1 MQSPAQLA
9 GLFICLLRAG
19 NIGFVSA
26 APMFFESC
34 DEKLT

>member
-1 MQSPAQLA
+1 MQSPARLA

-26 APMFFESC
+26 APMFFR
-34 DEKLT
+34 KL

>member
-1 MQSPAQLA
+1 
-9 GLFICLLRAG
+9 LRAG

>member
-9 GLFICLLRAG
+9 GLFIRLLPGG

-26 APMFFESC
+26 APMFFR
-34 DEKLT
+34 KL